1 MNELYLTDEDVHAL
15 DEPTWEERK
24 ISNLKKKLSHAED
37 KLDAIK
43 IKIDL
48 DINVNKRCL
57 QEKNISYDAKFLF
70 EQSLKFDNE
79 ILEILSDN

>member
-1 MNELYLTDEDVHAL
+1 MNDLYLTDEDIHAL
-15 DEPTWEERK
+15 DEPTWEERE

-57 QEKNISYDAKFLF
+57 QEKDISYDAKFLF